1 MPQGSVLVF
10 LQDKRRIPHY
20 HNNTST
26 CTPGQSLSDF
36 PSHSAFICVFSMA
49 LYNCTFFSD
58 GNGALSILCLLYHLA
73 QCSAH
78 SRSSITHT
86 HTHHTCAHTHTHTH
100 THTHAHTHAHT
111 WLHLLAPNLV
121 REWGALENRIESY
134 KDIQRLKD
142 EADPQDEIEWGVIYL
157 TSVYWAPTVLGRVLS
172 AEDIEVSKETK
183 SSRSWNDIL
192 EQEDW
197 QTKWGSEIYGM
208 LEGAKCWVEADRAG
222 KQVRSVSA
230 CL

>member
-10 LQDKRRIPHY
+10 LQNKRRIPHY

-100 THTHAHTHAHT
+100 TRTHTHTHDYIC
-111 WLHLLAPNLV
+111 LL
-121 REWGALENRIESY
+121 
-134 KDIQRLKD
+134 
-142 EADPQDEIEWGVIYL
+142 
-157 TSVYWAPTVLGRVLS
+157 PTLS
-172 AEDIEVSKETK
+172 
-183 SSRSWNDIL
+183 
-192 EQEDW
+192 
-197 QTKWGSEIYGM
+197 GSEVLWRTELRVTRISRGWKM
-208 LEGAKCWVEADRAG
+208 KEIHKMKLNGE
-222 KQVRSVSA
+222 SFI
-230 CL
+230 

>member
-86 HTHHTCAHTHTHTH
+86 HTHHTCAYTHTHTH
-100 THTHAHTHAHT
+100 THTRTHTHTHDYVC
-111 WLHLLAPNLV
+111 LL
-121 REWGALENRIESY
+121 
-134 KDIQRLKD
+134 
-142 EADPQDEIEWGVIYL
+142 
-157 TSVYWAPTVLGRVLS
+157 PTLS
-172 AEDIEVSKETK
+172 
-183 SSRSWNDIL
+183 
-192 EQEDW
+192 
-197 QTKWGSEIYGM
+197 GSEVLWRTELRVTRISRG
-208 LEGAKCWVEADRAG
+208 
-222 KQVRSVSA
+222 
-230 CL
+230 

>member
-58 GNGALSILCLLYHLA
+58 RNGALSILCLLYHLA

-100 THTHAHTHAHT
+100 THTRTHTHTHDYVC
-111 WLHLLAPNLV
+111 LL
-121 REWGALENRIESY
+121 
-134 KDIQRLKD
+134 
-142 EADPQDEIEWGVIYL
+142 
-157 TSVYWAPTVLGRVLS
+157 PTLS
-172 AEDIEVSKETK
+172 
-183 SSRSWNDIL
+183 
-192 EQEDW
+192 
-197 QTKWGSEIYGM
+197 GSEVLWRTELRVTRISRG
-208 LEGAKCWVEADRAG
+208 
-222 KQVRSVSA
+222 
-230 CL
+230 

>member
-36 PSHSAFICVFSMA
+36 PPSFAFICVFSIA

-86 HTHHTCAHTHTHTH
+86 HTHTHTPHLCNTH
-100 THTHAHTHAHT
+100 THTHAHTRTHMTMFACSQPCQGVRCFGEQNWELQGYPEVERWRRST
-111 WLHLLAPNLV
+111 RWNWMGSHLFNKCLLSTYCIRQSSKCRGYRSQQRDQILAFMEWYSRAGRLTNKMSKWNIWHV
-121 REWGALENRIESY
+121 R
-134 KDIQRLKD
+134 KCQ
-142 EADPQDEIEWGVIYL
+142 
-157 TSVYWAPTVLGRVLS
+157 VLS
-172 AEDIEVSKETK
+172 G
-183 SSRSWNDIL
+183 SR
-192 EQEDW
+192 
-197 QTKWGSEIYGM
+197 
-208 LEGAKCWVEADRAG
+208 
-222 KQVRSVSA
+222 
-230 CL
+230 